1 MESEAERVQ
10 QRYKA
15 MSSLLTEKEK
25 DVITRFYGIEPN
37 VRHTLAEIA
46 SIYKVT
52 RERIRQI
59 KTVAL
64 SKINIIK

>member
-1 MESEAERVQ
+1 MESEAEGVQ
-10 QRYKA
+10 RRYNA
-15 MSSLLTEKEK
+15 MKGMLTVKER